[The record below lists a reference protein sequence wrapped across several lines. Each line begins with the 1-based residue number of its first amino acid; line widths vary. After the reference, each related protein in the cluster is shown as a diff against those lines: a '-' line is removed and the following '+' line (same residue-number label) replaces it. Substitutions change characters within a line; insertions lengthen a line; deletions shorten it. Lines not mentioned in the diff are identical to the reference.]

1 MNKLAGVEEKQIDLR
16 LQELKKQLLEDNEED
31 DVVSVI
37 TTTTT
42 SEWSHTIPN
51 LITSQKPASLS
62 PTSSTMLSNTS
73 VESISSK

>member
-16 LQELKKQLLEDNEED
+16 LQELKKQLLEDNED